1 MKKNILAVI
10 MTVLLAVMLAGCGS
24 GKTDE
29 QEAPAQSEAE
39 EEQDGD
45 EPAESADAQKDQEE
59 TMGEPAYLSDFNAGD
74 YVTLGQY
81 KGVEVELVEPEVT
94 QQSVDEYM
102 EYVLSSHAQ
111 SSPVTGRSAQTGDI
125 VNIDFEG
132 KLDGVAFEG
141 GSAKGF
147 DLTIGAGGFIDG
159 FEDAIVGMEIGET
172 KDADLKFPDPYQ
184 NNPDLAGKDVVFSF
198 TLNSISEQTV
208 PELNDEFV
216 AELGIDGCTTVKDYT
231 EFIREGL
238 MEQAN
243 AAFEEEKTSA
253 AIAEVEANVTFKPA
267 PEGMTNRMK
276 ETLMDTVTSYAQ
288 MYGMNVEDYVAAAYG
303 GSADAYEDVILEEAG
318 KMAQRYLM
326 IGAIADAEGI
336 VITDEELDQILEEE
350 AVSFGYDN
358 VAEYKEE
365 LDVEAYREYLLVQK
379 VVEFLAENAVV
390 KAPVSE

>member
-10 MTVLLAVMLAGCGS
+10 MTVMLTVMMTGCGKS
-24 GKTDE
+24 NAEDQK
-29 QEAPAQSEAE
+29 APAQSGESTEQEA
-39 EEQDGD
+39 D
-45 EPAESADAQKDQEE
+45 ESAEGAGDQQEHSD
-59 TMGEPAYLSDFNAGD
+59 EPAYLVDFHAGD

-81 KGVEVELVEPEVT
+81 KGVEVELLEPEVT
-94 QQSVDEYM
+94 QESVDEYM

-111 SSPVTGRSAQTGDI
+111 SSPVTDRSAQNGDI

-159 FEDAIVGMEIGET
+159 FEDAVVGMEIGET
-172 KDADLKFPDPYQ
+172 KDVDLKFPDFYK
-184 NNPDLAGKDVVFSF
+184 NNPDLEGKDVVFTF
-198 TLNSISEQTV
+198 TLNSISEQTI

-216 AELGIDGCTTVKDYT
+216 AELGIDGCATVEDYT
-231 EFIREGL
+231 KFIHDGL

-253 AIAEVEANVTFKPA
+253 AIAAVEANVTFESA

-276 ETLMDTVTSYAQ
+276 ETLMDTVSSYAQ
-288 MYGMNVEDYVAAAYG
+288 MYGMSVEDYVAAAYG

-336 VITDEELDQILEEE
+336 AITDEELDRILEEE
-350 AVSFGYDN
+350 AANFGYEIE
-358 VAEYKEE
+358 EYKEE

-379 VVEFLAENAVV
+379 VVGFLADNAVV
-390 KAPVSE
+390 KEPVLE

>member
-10 MTVLLAVMLAGCGS
+10 MIVMLAVTMAGCGNS
-24 GKTDE
+24 NTDT
-29 QEAPAQSEAE
+29 QEAPAPSGEGK
-39 EEQDGD
+39 EQDTD
-45 EPAESADAQKDQEE
+45 EPAESEDDQKGQEE
-59 TMGEPAYLSDFNAGD
+59 RSGEPAYIADFNTAD

-81 KGVEVELVEPEVT
+81 KGVEVELEKPEVT
-94 QQSVDEYM
+94 QESVDEYM
-102 EYVLSSHAQ
+102 GYVLSSHAQ
-111 SSPVTGRSAQTGDI
+111 SSPVTGRSAQSGDI

-172 KDADLKFPDPYQ
+172 KDADLRFPDTYQ
-184 NNPDLAGKDVVFSF
+184 NNPDLAGKDVVFTF
-198 TLNSISEQTV
+198 TLNSISEQII
-208 PELNDEFV
+208 PELTDAFV
-216 AELGIDGCTTVKDYT
+216 AELGIDGCATVEDYT
-231 EFIREGL
+231 KFIHDGL

-253 AIAEVEANVTFKPA
+253 AIAAVEENVTFEQA

-276 ETLMDTVTSYAQ
+276 ETLMDTVSSYAQ
-288 MYGMNVEDYVAAAYG
+288 MYGMSVGDYVAAAYG
-303 GSADAYEDVILEEAG
+303 GSADHYEDVILEEAG

-336 VITDEELDQILEEE
+336 AVTDEEMDQILEEE
-350 AVSFGYDN
+350 AANFGYEIE
-358 VAEYKEE
+358 EYKEE

-379 VVEFLAENAVV
+379 VVGFLADNAVV